1 MNLTRLFTKKDEDVY
16 ESVKWKK
23 INIDIKNQET
33 GKSIFKADG
42 LEFPE
47 QFSQNAC
54 EIIAKMYF
62 RKTGVPETNHE
73 VSYRQLVHRLV
84 KFWQDALIEEKLLDD
99 TNKDIF
105 YDELVYGLLHQMWA
119 PNSPQW
125 FNTGIGDQYGIV
137 SNSQELYYYDG
148 KDVKVASNNY
158 ERTQGSACFIVNIND
173 SLFGNQSLTE
183 NLLTASKLF
192 RFGSGVGSN
201 WSNVRGKGEPL
212 TTGGTSSG
220 VMSFLKVFDVNAG
233 VIKSGGA
240 TRRSAVMNILDI
252 DHPDIKEFIT
262 WKATEEKKVY
272 DLKKMGYPVTLN
284 GGAYE
289 TVSGQNVNNSVL
301 ITDEFMDALKDN
313 KNVYLN
319 KRVSDESTEV
329 PASEL
334 WNAIAKAAWY
344 CGDPGVQ
351 FKGTINAYNTCKND
365 GDIVASNPC
374 SEYLFLNDTSCNLA
388 SINIAKFYDFDKKQ
402 FNLNGYIHFIQLI
415 QLALEATVFKGLFPT
430 KEIAINTYNYRT
442 TGLGLSNLGGLL
454 MGMGVP
460 YNSEKG
466 CNIGAM
472 LASILTCES
481 YRTSSMMASM
491 VGAFPR
497 YDDNKIHMLNVISSH
512 KSASNNIKDC
522 MNISCEFIRNA
533 WDEVFK
539 LGKNTGFR
547 NAQVTVMAP
556 TGTIG
561 FAMDCDS
568 TSVEPIFS
576 HVVYKKVTDGSV
588 IKMINKMVPI
598 GLKSLG
604 YSDEVI
610 NELSSQML
618 NGASKD
624 EMVSIKDSDFDVF
637 KTATTYPLTPYEHV
651 NMVAAITPHISGGIS
666 KTINM
671 PNSATIDDI
680 SKIFLYAYE
689 KGCKCITIYRD
700 GSKAIQPMGGSDSEN
715 EKTYDELLAE
725 LNDYRFNNKPVR
737 KKLSAQPPCLK
748 DTVSMDGSTYHIIR
762 SFYDDGRL
770 GEIFC
775 STAKQGNTVKGLI
788 EVLCIVIS
796 KALQYGIPVNQIA
809 DILRGH
815 DFSPRG
821 FVFGHPNIKNASS
834 IPDLLSKFI
843 DISVNN
849 YNYCQI
855 KNNNCPKYEDFS
867 ENTPIENIEI
877 VFGESCPECGSY
889 KIVKSGTCKYC
900 SECGASGGCS

>member
-1 MNLTRLFTKKDEDVY
+1 MNVERLFTKQNEDVY
-16 ESVKWKK
+16 ESVNWKR
-23 INIDIKNQET
+23 INIDIKNYET
-33 GKSIFKADG
+33 GEPIFKADN

-62 RKTGVPETNHE
+62 RKTGVPITGHE
-73 VSYRQLVHRLV
+73 ISYRQLVHRLV
-84 KFWQDALIEEKLLDD
+84 KFWMDALIEEHLLND

-105 YDELVYGLLHQMWA
+105 YDELAYGLLHQMWA

-137 SNSQELYYYDG
+137 SNSEELYYYDG
-148 KDVKVASNNY
+148 KEVKVASNNY
-158 ERTQGSACFIVNIND
+158 ERTQGSACFILNVND

-183 NLLTASKLF
+183 NLSTASKLF

-201 WSNVRGKGEPL
+201 WSKVRGKGEPL
-212 TTGGTSSG
+212 TTGGSSSG
-220 VMSFLKVFDVNAG
+220 VMSFLKVFDTNAG

-252 DHPDIKEFIT
+252 DHPNIKEFIT

-272 DLKKMGYPVTLN
+272 DLKKMGYPITLN

-289 TVSGQNVNNSVL
+289 TVSGQNVNNSILV
-301 ITDEFMDALKDN
+301 TDEFMDALKADE
-313 KNVYLN
+313 NVYLH
-319 KRVSDESTEV
+319 KRVSDGVVEV
-329 PASEL
+329 RASDL
-334 WNAIAKAAWY
+334 WNLIAESAWY
-344 CGDPGVQ
+344 CGDPGLQ
-351 FKGTINAYNTCKND
+351 FKGIINAYNTCKND

-374 SEYLFLNDTSCNLA
+374 SEYLFLDDTACNLA
-388 SINIAKFYDFDKKQ
+388 SINIAKFYDFDKKE
-402 FNLNGYIHFIQLI
+402 FDIKGYIHFIHLI
-415 QLALEATVFKGLFPT
+415 QMALEATVFKGLFPT

-454 MGMGVP
+454 MGMGIP
-460 YNSEKG
+460 YNSEEG

-472 LASILTCES
+472 LASLLTCES
-481 YRTSSMMASM
+481 YRISSSMA
-491 VGAFPR
+491 VEIGAFPR
-497 YDDNKIHMLNVISSH
+497 YDYNRTHMLNVISAH
-512 KSASNNIKDC
+512 KTSSNDIK
-522 MNISCEFIRNA
+522 SCLGITSEFIRNA
-533 WDEVFK
+533 WDEVFSE
-539 LGKNTGFR
+539 GKSHGFR

-568 TSVEPIFS
+568 TSIEPIFS
-576 HVVYKKVTDGSV
+576 HIIYKKVTDGSV
-588 IKMINKMVPI
+588 IKMINRMVPI

-604 YSDEVI
+604 YSANIID
-610 NELSSQML
+610 ELSSQML
-618 NGASKD
+618 NGTNTD
-624 EMVSIKDSDFDVF
+624 EMIHIKESDLEVF
-637 KTATTYPLTPYEHV
+637 KTATTYPLSPEEHV
-651 NMVAAITPHISGGIS
+651 NMVASITPHISGGIS

-671 PNSATIDDI
+671 PNSATVDDV

-700 GSKAIQPMGGSDSEN
+700 GSKAIQPMGGTATDDKS
-715 EKTYDELLAE
+715 YDELLAE
-725 LNDYRFNNKPVR
+725 INELRSNNKPIR

-748 DTVSMDGSTYHIIR
+748 NTVNMDGATYHIIR
-762 SFYDDGRL
+762 SFYDDGQL

-788 EVLCIVIS
+788 EVLCIIIS
-796 KALQYGIPVNQIA
+796 KALQYGIPVNEIA
-809 DILRGH
+809 KILRGH

-843 DISVNN
+843 DISIND
-849 YNYCQI
+849 YSHCQI
-855 KNNNCPKYEDFS
+855 KKAECPEYKDLR
-867 ENTPIENIEI
+867 ENTSTEDTEI

-889 KIVKSGTCKYC
+889 KMVKSGTCKYC
-900 SECGASGGCS
+900 SNCGASGGCS

>member
-1 MNLTRLFTKKDEDVY
+1 MNIKRLFTKQNENVY
-16 ESVKWKK
+16 ESVNWKK
-23 INIDIKNQET
+23 INIDIKNYET
-33 GKSIFKADG
+33 GQSIFKADN

-62 RKTGVPETNHE
+62 RKTGVPTTGHE
-73 VSYRQLVHRLV
+73 ISYRQLVHRLV
-84 KFWQDALIEEKLLDD
+84 KFWMDALIEEHLLDD

-105 YDELVYGLLHQMWA
+105 YDELAYGLLHQMWA

-125 FNTGIGDQYGIV
+125 FNTGIGDQYGVV
-137 SNSQELYYYDG
+137 SNSEELYYYDG
-148 KDVKVASNNY
+148 KEVKVASNNY
-158 ERTQGSACFIVNIND
+158 ERTQGSACFILNVND

-183 NLLTASKLF
+183 NLSTASKLF

-201 WSNVRGKGEPL
+201 WSKVRGKGEPL
-212 TTGGTSSG
+212 TTGGSSSG

-272 DLKKMGYPVTLN
+272 DLKKMGYPVTIN

-289 TVSGQNVNNSVL
+289 TVSGQNVNNSILV
-301 ITDEFMDALKDN
+301 TDEFMDALKAGG
-313 KNVYLN
+313 NVYLR
-319 KRVSDESTEV
+319 KRVSDDVVEVKASDLWHLIAES
-329 PASEL
+329 
-334 WNAIAKAAWY
+334 AWY

-351 FKGTINAYNTCKND
+351 FKGIINAYNTCKND

-374 SEYLFLNDTSCNLA
+374 SEYLFLDDTACNLA
-388 SINIAKFYDFDKKQ
+388 SINIAKFYDFDKKE
-402 FNLNGYIHFIQLI
+402 FDIEAYINFIHLI
-415 QLALEATVFKGLFPT
+415 QMALEATVFKGLFPT

-454 MGMGVP
+454 MGMGIR
-460 YNSEKG
+460 YNSGEG

-472 LASILTCES
+472 LASLLTCES
-481 YRTSSMMASM
+481 YRISSRMAAKI
-491 VGAFPR
+491 GTFPR
-497 YDDNKIHMLNVISSH
+497 YDDNRTPMLNVISAH
-512 KSASNNIKDC
+512 KTSSNDIKSCLGISA
-522 MNISCEFIRNA
+522 EFIRNA
-533 WDEVFK
+533 WDEVFNE
-539 LGKNTGFR
+539 GKSHGFR

-576 HVVYKKVTDGSV
+576 HVIYKKVTDGSV
-588 IKMINKMVPI
+588 IKMINRMVPI

-604 YSDEVI
+604 YSDNI
-610 NELSSQML
+610 IDELSSQML
-618 NGASKD
+618 NGTNAD
-624 EMVSIKDSDFDVF
+624 EMIHIKKSDLEVF
-637 KTATTYPLTPYEHV
+637 KTATTYPLSPEEHV
-651 NMVAAITPHISGGIS
+651 DMVAAITPHISGGIS

-671 PNSATIDDI
+671 SNSATVDDV
-680 SKIFLYAYE
+680 SRIFLYAYE

-700 GSKAIQPMGGSDSEN
+700 GSKAIQPMGGTATDDKS
-715 EKTYDELLAE
+715 YDELLAE
-725 LNDYRFNNKPVR
+725 INELRSNNKPIR

-748 DTVSMDGSTYHIIR
+748 DTVNMDGATYHIIR
-762 SFYDDGRL
+762 SFYDDGQL

-788 EVLCIVIS
+788 EVLCIIIS
-796 KALQYGIPVNQIA
+796 KALQYGISVDEIA
-809 DILRGH
+809 KILRGH

-843 DISVNN
+843 DISIND
-849 YNYCQI
+849 YSHCQI
-855 KNNNCPKYEDFS
+855 KKSECSECKDFS
-867 ENTPIENIEI
+867 ESTSTEDIEI

-889 KIVKSGTCKYC
+889 KMVKSGTCKYC
-900 SECGASGGCS
+900 SNCGASGGCS